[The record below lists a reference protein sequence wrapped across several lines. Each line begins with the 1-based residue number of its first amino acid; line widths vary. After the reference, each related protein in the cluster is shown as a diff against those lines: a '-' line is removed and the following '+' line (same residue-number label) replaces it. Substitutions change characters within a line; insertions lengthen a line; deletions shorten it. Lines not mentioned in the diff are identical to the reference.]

1 MARLLQGLLTLLLA
15 PLLMYQGKRVRRVTP
30 RLPEAPGER
39 QGKVGAGQPLRVLIL
54 GDSAAAGVGI
64 ASQQQALSG
73 CLAAAL
79 APYAEVHWQLLAQ
92 SSLTTAGIT
101 KLLDGLPEQAFDA
114 VLVSCGVNDVT
125 RSTKPAD
132 FAAHLAHLQQ
142 RLSSQFNAQLVIYT
156 ALPPMHKF
164 PALPQPLRWFLG
176 GKARRLDRVLQHV
189 VAQQPQARLL
199 TLELPF
205 SREFMAS
212 DGFHP
217 SAKATPL
224 WAGAAAEI
232 IQRELLTHVDTRPL
246 AN

>member
-1 MARLLQGLLTLLLA
+1 MHKALQILLTLVLA

-39 QGKVGAGQPLRVLIL
+39 QGQAGTGQPLRLLIL

-64 ASQQQALSG
+64 AGQQQALSG
-73 CLAAAL
+73 CLAATL
-79 APYAEVHWQLLAQ
+79 APHAEVHWQLLAK

-101 KLLDGLPEQAFDA
+101 ALLDGLAAQSFDA

-125 RSTKPAD
+125 RSTQPAD
-132 FAAHLAHLQQ
+132 FAAHLAQLQQ
-142 RLSSQFNAQLVIYT
+142 RLTSQFNAQLVIYT

-176 GKARRLDRVLQHV
+176 GKARRLDRVLQRF

-205 SREFMAS
+205 SRDYMAS

-224 WAGAAAEI
+224 WAGAAADI
-232 IQRELLTHVDTRPL
+232 LKAELLPHDS
-246 AN
+246 

>member
-1 MARLLQGLLTLLLA
+1 MKRLLHGLLTLLLA
-15 PLLMYQGKRVRRVTP
+15 PLLIYQGKRVRRVTP

-39 QGKVGAGQPLRVLIL
+39 HGCAGSGEPLRILIL

-79 APYAEVHWQLLAQ
+79 APQAEVHWQLLAQ
-92 SSLTTAGIT
+92 SSLTTAAMT

-132 FAAHLAHLQQ
+132 FAGHIQQLQQ
-142 RLSSQFNAQLVIYT
+142 RLLQHYNPRVVIYT

-176 GKARRLDRVLQHV
+176 GKARRLDRVLQRV
-189 VAQQPQARLL
+189 VAQQPHARLL

-205 SREFMAS
+205 SRDYMAS

-224 WAGAAAEI
+224 WAEAAAVI
-232 IQRELLTHVDTRPL
+232 IRREVLTSEY
-246 AN
+246 

>member
-1 MARLLQGLLTLLLA
+1 MGRMLQGLLTLLLA

-39 QGKVGAGQPLRVLIL
+39 HGIAGAGQPVRVLIL

-64 ASQQQALSG
+64 AAQQQALSG

-79 APYAEVHWQLLAQ
+79 APHAEVHWQLLAQ
-92 SSLTTAGIT
+92 SSLTTAGINA
-101 KLLDGLPEQAFDA
+101 LLDRLPAQSFDA

-132 FAAHLAHLQQ
+132 FAVHLGELQQ
-142 RLSSQFNAQLVIYT
+142 RLVTQFKAHLVIYT

-176 GKARRLDRVLQHV
+176 GKARRLDQVLQRF
-189 VAQQPQARLL
+189 VAQQRQARLL

-205 SREFMAS
+205 SRDYMAS

-232 IQRELLTHVDTRPL
+232 IQRELLTHERTS

>member
-1 MARLLQGLLTLLLA
+1 MAKLLRGLLTLLLA

-39 QGKVGAGQPLRVLIL
+39 RGEVGTGTPLRLLIL

-64 ASQQQALSG
+64 ATQQQALSG
-73 CLAAAL
+73 CLTQAL
-79 APYAEVHWQLLAQ
+79 APQWQVQWQLLAQ

-101 KLLDGLPEQAFDA
+101 SQLDQLSAQCFDV

-125 RSTKPAD
+125 RSTSPAD
-132 FAAHLAHLQQ
+132 FALHLQQLQQ
-142 RLSSQFNAQLVIYT
+142 RLERDYSVSLVIYT

-176 GKARRLDRVLQHV
+176 GKARRLDQELQRF
-189 VAQQPQARLL
+189 VAQQAKARLL

-224 WAGAAAEI
+224 WADAASTI
-232 IQRELLTHVDTRPL
+232 IQAELLNHER
-246 AN
+246 